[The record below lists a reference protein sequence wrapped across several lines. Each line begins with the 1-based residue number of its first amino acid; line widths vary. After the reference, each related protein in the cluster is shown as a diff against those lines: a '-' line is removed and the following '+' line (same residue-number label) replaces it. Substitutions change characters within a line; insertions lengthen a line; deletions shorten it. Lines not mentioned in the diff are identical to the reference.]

1 MILGSY
7 YLTMQ
12 VDGEK
17 GEGMYFK
24 DDEEALL
31 AYQNLLIHFAT
42 IVPRF
47 FLTTGKSI
55 SNFNKFASSLLSTNP
70 TDCWYAWTYG

>member
-12 VDGEK
+12 VDGER

-31 AYQNLLIHFAT
+31 AYQNGDLELHAKIN
-42 IVPRF
+42 IRRRNNSW
-47 FLTTGKSI
+47 KI
-55 SNFNKFASSLLSTNP
+55 NI
-70 TDCWYAWTYG
+70 

>member
-12 VDGEK
+12 VDGER

-31 AYQNLLIHFAT
+31 AYQNGDLELHAKIN
-42 IVPRF
+42 IRRNRWRSYYS
-47 FLTTGKSI
+47 KSRNNSWKI
-55 SNFNKFASSLLSTNP
+55 NI
-70 TDCWYAWTYG
+70 